1 MSGIMRVEKNKNFV
15 VMDKTPLNDK
25 SLSWKAKGIIAYML
39 SKPDDWIF
47 YLDEVMTH
55 STDGE
60 KSFRTGFQELK
71 DNGYVKR
78 KPIREGSRIVR
89 WETIV
94 YENPLLADFVHVG
107 NEHVGNVDVGNGYA
121 TKNDST
127 KNELTKND
135 KDIYAL
141 YDHWNEQGIIKH
153 KRMNQAMKSSTKARL
168 EDYSID
174 ELLKAIDNYT
184 EILSSTKYYWTHK
197 WTYQEFMKPNNVIRF
212 LDEVDPKSNFSTEE
226 IKQAKPTK
234 GFQKSKEQLEHE
246 QMLKE
251 VGFFN

>member
-1 MSGIMRVEKNKNFV
+1 
-15 VMDKTPLNDK
+15 MDKTSLNDK
-25 SLSWKAKGIIAYML
+25 RLSWKAKGIMAFML
-39 SKPDDWIF
+39 SKPDDWVF
-47 YLDEVMTH
+47 YKDELATN
-55 STDGE
+55 STDGKASF
-60 KSFRTGFQELK
+60 KSGFDELK
-71 DNGYVKR
+71 EYGYVKHAR
-78 KPIREGSRIVR
+78 KHNENGKFT
-89 WETIV
+89 WETTV
-94 YENPLLADFVHVG
+94 FETPSPDFPSMDKPFMENPSMENRPLLS
-107 NEHVGNVDVGNGYA
+107 NEEL
-121 TKNDST
+121 S
-127 KNELTKND
+127 NELTKND